1 MRVVPLHPEHMD
13 SLYQIYCRTTAHAV
27 HCRFYP
33 SLAHFAQALSQPQV
47 AGTRVLVAEDAGS
60 VAGFASTTGTS
71 VAGDGVSEAQIT
83 GLFVEHEQPGLLLL
97 DACLDAAL
105 DAGRVVAF
113 SASHE
118 HCPIQSYNAG
128 WDALSDRLA
137 VAGRV
142 LARAGFVPTNREL
155 HLECTAE
162 RLPQTPTPAPSNV
175 TIVEREDGPQRWSL
189 IATVDNQEAGICM
202 FNTLAPLTDHP
213 DAGRWGYIGWLYV
226 AETQRRRGLAR
237 HLLTGALRGLL
248 DRGCDGC
255 WLTTG
260 ADNWAAQPLY
270 LGLGFEIVDASAS
283 FQKEL
288 RRG

>member
-1 MRVVPLHPEHMD
+1 MQVVPLHPDHMEG
-13 SLYQIYCRTTAHAV
+13 LYQIYRQATADAA

-33 SLAHFAQALSQPQV
+33 SLSHFAQALPQPQV

-60 VAGFASTTGTS
+60 VAGFACTTGTT
-71 VAGDGVSEAQIT
+71 VVGDGVAEAQIT

-105 DAGRVVAF
+105 DAQRVLAF

-118 HCPIQSYNAG
+118 RCPIQSYNAG

-137 VAGRV
+137 VVGRV
-142 LARAGFVPTNREL
+142 LTRAGFVPTYREL

-162 RLPQTPTPAPSNV
+162 RLPRTPSPSTPDV
-175 TIVEREDGPQRWSL
+175 TIVERDDGPQRWRL
-189 IATVDNQEAGICM
+189 LATVDDQEVGICM

-213 DAGRWGYIGWLYV
+213 QAERWGYIGWLHV
-226 AETQRRRGLAR
+226 AEAQRRRGLAR
-237 HLLTGALRGLL
+237 HLLTSAIRSLL
-248 DRGCDGC
+248 DRGCEGC

-260 ADNWAAQPLY
+260 ADNWSAQPLY
-270 LGLGFEIVDASAS
+270 LALGFEIVDASAS

-288 RRG
+288 RRS

>member
-1 MRVVPLHPEHMD
+1 MD
-13 SLYQIYCRTTAHAV
+13 GLYQIYRRATAHAA

-33 SLAHFAQALSQPQV
+33 SLEHFAQALSQPHV

-60 VAGFASTTGTS
+60 VAGFASTAGTS
-71 VAGDGVSEAQIT
+71 VTGDGVTEAQIT

-105 DAGRVVAF
+105 DADRVLAF

-118 HCPIQSYNAG
+118 RCPIQSYNAG

-142 LARAGFVPTNREL
+142 LTRAGFVPTYREL

-162 RLPQTPTPAPSNV
+162 RLPQTPTPAPPDV

-189 IATVDNQEAGICM
+189 IATVDDQEVGICM

-213 DAGRWGYIGWLYV
+213 DAGRWGYIGWLHV
-226 AETQRRRGLAR
+226 EATQRRRGLAR
-237 HLLTGALRGLL
+237 HLLTSTLRRLL
-248 DRGCDGC
+248 DGGCDGC

-260 ADNWAAQPLY
+260 ADNWQAQPLY
-270 LGLGFEIVDASAS
+270 LALGFEIVDASAS
-283 FQKEL
+283 FQKVM